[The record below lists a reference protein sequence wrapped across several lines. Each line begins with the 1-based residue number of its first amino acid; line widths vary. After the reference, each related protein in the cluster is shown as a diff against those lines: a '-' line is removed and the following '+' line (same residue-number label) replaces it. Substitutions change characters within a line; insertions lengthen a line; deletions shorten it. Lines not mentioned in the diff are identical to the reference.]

1 MHKAIVGLQWGDEGK
16 GKLVDVLTQEAVY
29 IVRFQGGNNAGHTVV
44 VDDKVFKF
52 HLLPSGI
59 LYADKVC
66 VIGNGVVVNPA
77 VLCKELDDLER
88 RVGTNHAQLFI
99 SDKAHVIMPWHVK
112 LDELTGKG
120 IGTTGRGI
128 GPAYEDKVGRRGIRF
143 AELVNEQVFR
153 QRVSE
158 ELSKRNWRL
167 ANEFATQLI
176 DEQELLDQ
184 YLSLAERLKVH
195 VTQTEYVLGQASYH
209 HQILFEG
216 AQGTLLDN
224 DFGTYPFVTSSN
236 TIFGNSITGSGVRA
250 RDVEVIG
257 VAKAYT
263 TRVGNGPMPTELN
276 DDTGERLRKEGNEF
290 GTTTG
295 RPRRCGW
302 LDVVILKYT
311 TMINGVD
318 ALAITKL
325 DVLSGLDEILICT
338 GYKLD
343 GVVIEKFP
351 TTVQEL
357 ERCIPIYQR
366 LPGWKQDI
374 RNARSFGDLPTNARN
389 YIHIIESMTGC
400 SVDYVS
406 VGERRDQLIVRKNG
420 R

>member
-16 GKLVDVLTQEAVY
+16 GKLVDILTQEAVY

-44 VDDKVFKF
+44 VDDQTFKF

-59 LYADKVC
+59 LHPDKTC

-77 VLCKELDDLER
+77 VLCKEIDDLER

-99 SDKAHVIMPWHVK
+99 SDKAHVIMPWHIK
-112 LDELTGKG
+112 LDKLTGKG

-143 AELVNEQVFR
+143 AELVNEPIFR

-158 ELSKRNWRL
+158 ELPKRNWRFI
-167 ANEFATQLI
+167 NEFATEPI
-176 DEQELLDQ
+176 DEKELLDQ
-184 YLSLAERLKVH
+184 YLSLAERLREN
-195 VTQTEYVLGQASYH
+195 VTHTEYVLADVIRNNQS
-209 HQILFEG
+209 ILFEG
-216 AQGTLLDN
+216 AQGTLLDI

-236 TIFGNSITGSGVRA
+236 TTFGNSITGSGVRA
-250 RDVEVIG
+250 GDVEVIG

-276 DDTGERLRKEGNEF
+276 DEIGEHLRKQGSEF

-302 LDVVILKYT
+302 LDIVILHYSSI
-311 TMINGVD
+311 INGVD
-318 ALAITKL
+318 SLAITKL
-325 DVLSGLDEILICT
+325 DILSRLDEVLICV

-343 GVVIEKFP
+343 GRLIDEFP
-351 TTVQEL
+351 TRINDL
-357 ERCIPIYQR
+357 ERCVPIYKR
-366 LPGWKQDI
+366 LKGWKEDI
-374 RNARSFGDLPTNARN
+374 SNVRTFEELPENAKCYIDEIELLTGLPVRYIGVGD
-389 YIHIIESMTGC
+389 
-400 SVDYVS
+400 
-406 VGERRDQLIVRKNG
+406 RRDQVIR

>member
-16 GKLVDVLTQEAVY
+16 GKLVDVLAQKAVY

-44 VDDKVFKF
+44 VGDEIFKF

-59 LYADKVC
+59 LYAGKVC
-66 VIGNGVVVNPA
+66 VIGNGVVINPT
-77 VLCKELDDLER
+77 VFCDELEDLER
-88 RVGTNHAQLFI
+88 RVGKDHAQLFI
-99 SDKAHVIMPWHVK
+99 SDKAHIIMPWHEA
-112 LDELTGKG
+112 LDKLTGKS

-128 GPAYEDKVGRRGIRF
+128 GPAYEDKIGRRGIRV

-158 ELSKRNWRL
+158 ELPKRNWHL
-167 ANEFATQLI
+167 INEFGAQPI
-176 DEQELLDQ
+176 DEQELLDK
-184 YLSLAERLKVH
+184 YLFLAEKLKSH
-195 VTQTEYVLGQASYH
+195 VAQTEYVLGQASPGY
-209 HQILFEG
+209 QIIFEG

-236 TIFGNSITGSGVRA
+236 TTFGNSITGSGVRA

-257 VAKAYT
+257 VAKAYN

-276 DDTGERLRKEGNEF
+276 DETGELLRKEGNEF

-302 LDVVILKYT
+302 LDLVILKYT

-318 ALAITKL
+318 SLAITKL
-325 DVLSGLDEILICT
+325 DVLSCLDELLICT
-338 GYKLD
+338 DYRID
-343 GVVIEKFP
+343 NIVISKFP

-357 ERCIPIYQR
+357 ERCIPIYKK

-374 RNARSFGDLPTNARN
+374 KNAQIFQDLPANARN
-389 YIHIIESMTGC
+389 YIHMIESITDR
-400 SVDYVS
+400 SVDYIS
-406 VGERRDQLIVRKNG
+406 VGEKRDQLIG

>member
-16 GKLVDVLTQEAVY
+16 GKLVDILTQEVVY

-44 VDDKVFKF
+44 VDDQTFKF

-59 LYADKVC
+59 LHPDKTC
-66 VIGNGVVVNPA
+66 VIGNGVVVNPV
-77 VLCKELDDLER
+77 VLCKEIDDLEK

-99 SDKAHVIMPWHVK
+99 SDKAHVIMPWHIK

-143 AELVNEQVFR
+143 AELINEDVFR

-158 ELSKRNWRL
+158 ELARKNWRL
-167 ANEFATQLI
+167 ANEFGAEPI
-176 DEQELLDQ
+176 DEKELLDQ
-184 YLSLAERLKVH
+184 YLSLAKRLKAY
-195 VTQTEYVLGQASYH
+195 VTQTEYLLGQASYH
-209 HQILFEG
+209 HRILFEG
-216 AQGTLLDN
+216 AQGALLDI

-236 TIFGNSITGSGVRA
+236 TISGNSITGSGVRA

-276 DDTGERLRKEGNEF
+276 DEIGEHLRKEGNEF

-302 LDVVILKYT
+302 LDLVILKYT

-318 ALAITKL
+318 SLAITKL
-325 DVLSGLDEILICT
+325 DILSGLDELLICI

-343 GVVIEKFP
+343 GVITYKFP
-351 TTVQEL
+351 TTIQEL
-357 ERCIPIYQR
+357 ERCVPSYER
-366 LPGWKQDI
+366 LPGWNQSIKD
-374 RNARSFGDLPTNARN
+374 AKSFEDLPTNARN
-389 YIHIIESMTGC
+389 YIKRIEFLTGC
-400 SVDYVS
+400 RVDYVG
-406 VGERRDQLIVRKNG
+406 VGERRDQIIR